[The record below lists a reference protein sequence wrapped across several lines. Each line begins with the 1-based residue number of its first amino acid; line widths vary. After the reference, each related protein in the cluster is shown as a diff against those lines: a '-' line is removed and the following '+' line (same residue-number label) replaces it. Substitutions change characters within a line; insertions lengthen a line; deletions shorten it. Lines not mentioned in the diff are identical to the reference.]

1 MTGTLMK
8 ILFGTSL
15 FIFALCTGSAFA
27 EVTDAEKG
35 GFTTVNEVI
44 VDASHEDVWKAA
56 IEDIGIWWSS
66 DHTISGDASRLS
78 ITPVPQGCFCES
90 FGSGA
95 GVVHLTVTMVNP
107 GVVIRLTGGLGPL
120 GLMGVNG
127 NMTWEFD
134 EVEDGTK
141 LKFTYAVGGYRPEGL
156 DTIAEPVDFV
166 ILEALARLKA
176 HIETG
181 DPENADLG

>member
-1 MTGTLMK
+1 MK
-8 ILFGTSL
+8 ILFRSSL
-15 FIFALCTGSAFA
+15 FIITLCTGSAFA
-27 EVTDAEKG
+27 EVRDAGEG

-44 VDASHEDVWKAA
+44 IDASREDTWKAA
-56 IEDIGIWWSS
+56 IKDIGIWWSS
-66 DHTISGDASRLS
+66 DHTVSGEASRLS

-90 FGSGA
+90 FGQGA
-95 GVVHLTVTMVNP
+95 GVVHLTVTMVSP

-134 EVEDGTK
+134 EVEGGTK
-141 LKFTYAVGGYRPEGL
+141 VKFTYAVGGYRPEGL

-166 ILEALARLKA
+166 IFEALARLKA

>member
-1 MTGTLMK
+1 MK
-8 ILFGTSL
+8 ILFRSSL
-15 FIFALCTGSAFA
+15 FVIALCTGSAFA
-27 EVTDAEKG
+27 EVRDAGEG

-44 VDASHEDVWKAA
+44 IDASREDTWKAA
-56 IEDIGIWWSS
+56 IKDIGIWWSS
-66 DHTISGDASRLS
+66 DHTVSGEASRLS

-90 FGSGA
+90 FGQGA
-95 GVVHLTVTMVNP
+95 GVVHLTVTMVSP

-134 EVEDGTK
+134 EVEGGTK
-141 LKFTYAVGGYRPEGL
+141 VKFTYAVGGYRPEGL

-166 ILEALARLKA
+166 IFEALARLKA